1 MEHDKKYSDKGNDEQ
16 NNDGNDDYSA
26 DEGNNYSDDD
36 EDKHCHNDKE
46 NDVISA
52 ENLFPFAKV
61 DSSTDLLI
69 KKFEKKIKCRLS
81 NMLV

>member
-1 MEHDKKYSDKGNDEQ
+1 MEHDKKYNDKGNDEQ

-52 ENLFPFAKV
+52 QNLFPFTKV
-61 DSSTDLLI
+61 DSSSGSLI

>member
-1 MEHDKKYSDKGNDEQ
+1 MEHDKKYNDKGNDEQ

-52 ENLFPFAKV
+52 ENLFHFAKV

-81 NMLV
+81 NALV